1 MISQVSDTMARL
13 AEDVQNRHR
22 TDPEGWCAFHRRHF
36 HVRIPVGA
44 CAPWRLAQMIIVKH
58 DEQKSWSLPEGPVA
72 GRFRT

>member
-13 AEDVQNRHR
+13 AGDVQNRHR
-22 TDPEGWCAFHRRHF
+22 ADPEGWCAFHRRHF

-44 CAPWRLAQMIIVKH
+44 CAPWRLAQYIIVAYN
-58 DEQKSWSLPEGPVA
+58 DQKVLSLPEGPVA